1 MTETFSSIGFAPRI
15 NVSIVIPVY
24 NEESVLPSVL
34 TRLRA
39 LEKDNRE
46 FSFQF
51 LFVDDGSTDKTRK
64 ILEAAHYEDGYSLIT
79 FSRNFGHQ
87 AAVSAGIKYA
97 SGEYVAIIDGDLQD
111 PPEAIPE
118 MVSLLVNTRA
128 DVAYGVRRQR
138 KEMPL
143 KRMSYYVFY
152 RLLRR
157 LTPISIP
164 LDSGDFSVF
173 SRRVALVINSMPEK
187 HRFVRGLR
195 SFAGFTQVPFFYSRF
210 SRAAGE
216 PKYTFAK
223 LLGLAADGIF
233 TFSEIPLKIST
244 FVGFFISLVSFLI
257 GFLLIVWRLRS
268 GGILPGFATISVG
281 LFFLGGVQLLC
292 LGILGEYIG
301 RIHSEVKMRPSYVVD
316 SFLSSDLES
325 KSDV

>member
-1 MTETFSSIGFAPRI
+1 MSVATSPDPVPRI
-15 NVSIVIPVY
+15 IVSVVIPVY
-24 NEESVLPSVL
+24 NEESVLPAVFA
-34 TRLRA
+34 RLRA
-39 LEKDNRE
+39 LEKANSALR
-46 FSFQF
+46 FQF

-64 ILEAAHYEDGYSLIT
+64 ILEAAYCQDGYGLIA

-97 SGEYVAIIDGDLQD
+97 FGEYVAIIDGDLQD

-118 MVSLLVNTRA
+118 MVSLLVRTGA

-138 KEMPL
+138 KEMFL
-143 KRMSYYVFY
+143 KRLSYFAFY
-152 RLLRR
+152 RLLRQ

-173 SRRVALVINSMPEK
+173 SSRVARVINDMPEK

-195 SFAGFTQVPFFYSRF
+195 SYAGFRQVPFFYSRY

-223 LLGLAADGIF
+223 LVGLAADGIF

-244 FVGFFISLVSFLI
+244 FVGLSISIASFLI
-257 GFLLIVWRLRS
+257 GFALLIWRLVS
-268 GGILPGFATISVG
+268 GAVLPGFATISIG

-301 RIHSEVKMRPSYVVD
+301 RIHSEVKMRPSFVVD
-316 SFLSSDLES
+316 TVLGLDLEC
-325 KSDV
+325 KRDV